1 MKANPTNGLSRL
13 AHIMFTPDGIKDLE
27 HYLDTYAIRPKEKK
41 SFQDN
46 FITSY
51 IAFFIAGQHKNATH
65 NHSVFRMHTMQHK
78 FCQEG
83 LTETAER
90 VCTIE
95 MHMHADLHHNTVF
108 HRHTTHTVIL
118 HKPHYLSN
126 G

>member
-51 IAFFIAGQHKNATH
+51 IAFFHCWSTQKCHTQSL
-65 NHSVFRMHTMQHK
+65 SV
-78 FCQEG
+78 
-83 LTETAER
+83 
-90 VCTIE
+90 
-95 MHMHADLHHNTVF
+95 
-108 HRHTTHTVIL
+108 
-118 HKPHYLSN
+118 
-126 G
+126 